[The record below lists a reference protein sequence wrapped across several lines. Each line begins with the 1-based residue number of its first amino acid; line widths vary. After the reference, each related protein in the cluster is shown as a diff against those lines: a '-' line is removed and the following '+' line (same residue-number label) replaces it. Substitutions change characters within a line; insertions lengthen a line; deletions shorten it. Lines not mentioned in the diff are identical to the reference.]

1 MTFSA
6 QVWDEGTVNKSRIV
20 VYSAGPKTYINYTS
34 KSDNKAHW
42 ATFDDLAIVLKDD
55 TIRLNPPPST
65 MTFGQ
70 TDDWKNVKD
79 YLREKYDLTIDLDK
93 KPPSDIYP
101 IEVNFFLAIKPL
113 TGRKAREIQDITR
126 AITYTH

>member
-1 MTFSA
+1 MIFGT
-6 QVWDEGTVNKSRIV
+6 QVWDKGTVNQSRIV
-20 VYSAGPKTYINYTS
+20 IYSAGLKTYINYTS

-42 ATFDDLAIVLKDD
+42 ATFDDVAIVLKDD

-65 MTFGQ
+65 MIFSQ
-70 TDDWKNVKD
+70 TDYWKDIKD

-93 KPPSDIYP
+93 EPPSDVYP
-101 IEVNFFLAIKPL
+101 TEVNFFLAIKPL
-113 TGRKAREIQDITR
+113 TGQKAREIEDITR